1 MTAFFSGGGQPITDM
16 PATRALARSS
26 GHTKYFT
33 GAACHKGHVTYR
45 YTASGTCADCAH
57 VRFKANGQKAPD
69 PVKRKQTLKAWN
81 ASEKAR
87 AAKQRW
93 KEQNPKNAWV
103 SYALGGAKERAAKAG
118 LPFELDKDY
127 VSAIIPDVCPV
138 FGTPFLF
145 IGGKRLRPDSPTI
158 DRLEPSKG
166 YVRGNIAV
174 ISAKANAIKS
184 NATADEIQRVA
195 EWLRSV
201 KDI

>member
-1 MTAFFSGGGQPITDM
+1 MTNFFSVGVPPITDM
-16 PATRALARSS
+16 PATRALAKKAGS
-26 GHTKYFT
+26 TKYFT
-33 GAACHKGHVTYR
+33 GLACHKGHLTYR

-57 VRFKANGQKAPD
+57 VRFKTHGQKAPD
-69 PVKRKQTLKAWN
+69 PIKRQQTLKAWN

-93 KEQNPKNAWV
+93 KAQNPKNAWA

-118 LPFELDKDY
+118 VPFDLDKDY
-127 VSAIIPDVCPV
+127 VTAIIPDACPV

-158 DRLEPSKG
+158 DRIEPHKG
-166 YVRGNIAV
+166 YVRGNVAV

-184 NATADEIQRVA
+184 NATADEIKRVA

-201 KDI
+201 KDT

>member
-1 MTAFFSGGGQPITDM
+1 MTNSSNGAERPITDM
-16 PATRALARSS
+16 PQTRALARAG

-33 GAACHKGHVTYR
+33 GLACHKGHVTYR

-57 VRFKANGQKAPD
+57 IRFKTNGQKAPD
-69 PVKRKQTLKAWN
+69 PDKRRQTLKVWN
-81 ASEKAR
+81 SGEKAR

-93 KEQNPKNAWV
+93 KERDPKRAWAV
-103 SYALGGAKERAAKAG
+103 YAVGGAKERAARAKV
-118 LPFELDKDY
+118 PFDLDKDY
-127 VSAIIPDVCPV
+127 VSAIIPAACPV

-145 IGGKRLRPDSPTI
+145 IGGKRIRPDSPTI
-158 DRLEPSKG
+158 DRLEPTKG
-166 YVRGNIAV
+166 YVRGNVAI

-201 KDI
+201 KDK